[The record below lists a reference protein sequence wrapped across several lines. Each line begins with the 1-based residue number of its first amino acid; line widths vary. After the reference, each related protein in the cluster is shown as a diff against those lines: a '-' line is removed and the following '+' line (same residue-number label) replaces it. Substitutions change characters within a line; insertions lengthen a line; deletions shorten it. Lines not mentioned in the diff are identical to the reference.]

1 MGVLLSK
8 ALWMGAA
15 CAAFALTGGV
25 ATPGSAFAA
34 GFPAVG
40 MVVVAEVD
48 PVAEQMAADRAFVRL
63 IALTD
68 ARAIVRASA
77 WNALL
82 SSHGDAA
89 VTEWLATGYAAAV
102 KRASTTTAR
111 NADFAKRVLATHT
124 AEYSPEVHAAAQKA
138 VNGTDADRALFAKS
152 GYAAAKERDR
162 IARDAKGELAEAI
175 VQADRDYVRTLSTTD
190 PGAQVRAA
198 AVYALREGA
207 GNAGLV
213 EFFSYD
219 WAQAASVD
227 LEMYRAARVEQ
238 ELAWRNVNRQLL
250 LDAQAAQLAATNASA
265 TEAELARAAAA
276 RAWRAVGE
284 QTGPARVAWADAQE
298 HAKAQAANWQQVAL
312 AAAAA
317 ASENWSVIGDNA
329 ATVESAWAEQGRQA
343 AEQAAWWA
351 ALLAQAQAGE
361 RAMSPA
367 S

>member
-1 MGVLLSK
+1 M
-8 ALWMGAA
+8 
-15 CAAFALTGGV
+15 V
-25 ATPGSAFAA
+25 AD
-34 GFPAVG
+34 
-40 MVVVAEVD
+40 VD
-48 PVAEQMAADRAFVRL
+48 PVAEQMAADRAFVRM

-89 VTEWLATGYAAAV
+89 VTEWLASGYAAAV

-111 NADFAKRVLATHT
+111 NSDFAKRILATHT

-138 VNGTDADRALFAKS
+138 VNGTDADRAAFAK
-152 GYAAAKERDR
+152 GEYAAAKERDR
-162 IARDAKGELAEAI
+162 IARDAKGELAAVI
-175 VQADRDYVRTLSTTD
+175 VQADFDFVRTISTTD

-213 EFFSYD
+213 EFFTYD
-219 WAQAASVD
+219 WAQAANLD
-227 LEMYRAARVEQ
+227 LDTYRTTRIDQ

-250 LDAQAAQLAATNASA
+250 IDAQAAQVAATNASA
-265 TEAELARAAAA
+265 AEAEQARAVAA

-284 QTGPARVAWADAQE
+284 QTGPARVAWVQAQE
-298 HAKAQAANWQQVAL
+298 HAQAQVSNWQQVAL

-317 ASENWSVIGDNA
+317 ASQNWSAIGETA
-329 ATVESAWAEQGRQA
+329 RTVEPAWSEQGRQA

-351 ALLAQAQAGE
+351 SLLAQAQAGE
-361 RAMSPA
+361 KAMA
-367 S
+367 LTD